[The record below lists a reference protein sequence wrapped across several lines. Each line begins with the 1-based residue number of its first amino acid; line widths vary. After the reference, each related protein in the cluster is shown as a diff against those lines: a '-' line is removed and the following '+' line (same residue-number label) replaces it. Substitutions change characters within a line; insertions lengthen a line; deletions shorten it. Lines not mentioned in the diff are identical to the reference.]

1 MQETVNKV
9 PKMKNTSSKKTIKV
23 LSLLSAVLVTFI
35 LFSYYLVEGH
45 GIFISLAS
53 SLLVALLAYGFVLI
67 CLQQLL
73 GQNVKELKAPGSFT
87 SNKNNRISL
96 VNAPDDIESL
106 KKLTDYVV
114 LDTETT
120 GLSPEKDQMVEIGI
134 ITVKNGEITNEY
146 TSLIKPTIPISSE
159 ATAINGISESDL
171 RDAPQLEDVIPDV
184 VSRIKNQIVV
194 GHNVTFD
201 LAFVSR
207 AISDHTEIASISYI
221 DTVKVARNCIPGK
234 SYRLQSLANRLCLDT
249 GNAHRALDDAKTANN
264 LLQYCI
270 RKMTT
275 DEKEFTH
282 QERERKKSQKAAI
295 AKEFAWSPIFDKNF
309 AFTGDF
315 FLDRDYLE
323 GLLKDV
329 GANLREKVNTKT
341 VYLVVGDISHL
352 PEWAVARKLGKANE
366 LIAEGQNITKLTESE
381 YIALIEQTRTLKQ
394 KNRE

>member
-9 PKMKNTSSKKTIKV
+9 PKMKNTSSKKAIKV

-53 SLLVALLAYGFVLI
+53 SLLVALLVYGFVLI

-73 GQNVKELKAPGSFT
+73 GQNGKEFKAPGSFT

-120 GLSPEKDQMVEIGI
+120 GLSPEKDQVVEIGI

-171 RDAPQLEDVIPDV
+171 RDAPQLEDIIPDV

-234 SYRLQSLANRLCLDT
+234 SYKLQSLANRLCLDT
-249 GNAHRALDDAKTANN
+249 GTAHRALDDAKTTNS

-275 DEKEFTH
+275 DEVVEGIRKTDLGKSIYEKRKETI
-282 QERERKKSQKAAI
+282 ERVFAD
-295 AKEFAWSPIFDKNF
+295 AKEKHSMRYTHMRGLTRVTQWVRLKFAAMNLKKLANWAWKRLCLQAFGKYFWIFEAADGCC
-309 AFTGDF
+309 A
-315 FLDRDYLE
+315 
-323 GLLKDV
+323 
-329 GANLREKVNTKT
+329 A
-341 VYLVVGDISHL
+341 
-352 PEWAVARKLGKANE
+352 
-366 LIAEGQNITKLTESE
+366 
-381 YIALIEQTRTLKQ
+381 
-394 KNRE
+394 

>member
-1 MQETVNKV
+1 MPEVVNKV
-9 PKMKNTSSKKTIKV
+9 LKMKNPSSKKAIKV

-53 SLLVALLAYGFVLI
+53 SLLVALLVYGFVLI

-73 GQNVKELKAPGSFT
+73 GQNGKEFKAPGSFT

-120 GLSPEKDQMVEIGI
+120 GLSPEKDQVVEIGI
-134 ITVKNGEITNEY
+134 ITVKNGEIINEY

-171 RDAPQLEDVIPDV
+171 RDAPQLEDIIPDV

-207 AISDHTEIASISYI
+207 AISDHITK
-221 DTVKVARNCIPGK
+221 DK
-234 SYRLQSLANRLCLDT
+234 D
-249 GNAHRALDDAKTANN
+249 
-264 LLQYCI
+264 
-270 RKMTT
+270 
-275 DEKEFTH
+275 
-282 QERERKKSQKAAI
+282 KATSTI
-295 AKEFAWSPIFDKNF
+295 HIDKNAETSGVIIKEIQDPNNVYPF
-309 AFTGDF
+309 NEKRCITRINKRLASDGVAVTINSYHFRLFVQHYGIKSNPKLCYSYNVPSHPMYSYSMATID
-315 FLDRDYLE
+315 LIVMEIEKDPENILQV
-323 GLLKDV
+323 LKERSKKEETP
-329 GANLREKVNTKT
+329 GAKDSK
-341 VYLVVGDISHL
+341 H
-352 PEWAVARKLGKANE
+352 
-366 LIAEGQNITKLTESE
+366 
-381 YIALIEQTRTLKQ
+381 
-394 KNRE
+394 

>member
-207 AISDHTEIASISYI
+207 GA
-221 DTVKVARNCIPGK
+221 VAQPLKKKDR
-234 SYRLQSLANRLCLDT
+234 S
-249 GNAHRALDDAKTANN
+249 
-264 LLQYCI
+264 
-270 RKMTT
+270 
-275 DEKEFTH
+275 
-282 QERERKKSQKAAI
+282 KSQKRLY
-295 AKEFAWSPIFDKNF
+295 NF
-309 AFTGDF
+309 
-315 FLDRDYLE
+315 
-323 GLLKDV
+323 GLL
-329 GANLREKVNTKT
+329 L
-341 VYLVVGDISHL
+341 
-352 PEWAVARKLGKANE
+352 
-366 LIAEGQNITKLTESE
+366 
-381 YIALIEQTRTLKQ
+381 
-394 KNRE
+394 

>member
-1 MQETVNKV
+1 MPEVVNKV
-9 PKMKNTSSKKTIKV
+9 LKMKNPSSKKAIKV

-53 SLLVALLAYGFVLI
+53 SLLVALLVYGFVLI

-73 GQNVKELKAPGSFT
+73 GQNGKEFKAPGSFT

-120 GLSPEKDQMVEIGI
+120 GLSPEKDQVVEIGI

-171 RDAPQLEDVIPDV
+171 RDAPQLEDIIPDV

-207 AISDHTEIASISYI
+207 AISDHTEIASIDLI
-221 DTVKVARNCIPGK
+221 VMEIEKDPENI
-234 SYRLQSLANRLCLDT
+234 LQVLKERSKKRRPQGQRILSIKPTPIREPSLFPSRV
-249 GNAHRALDDAKTANN
+249 
-264 LLQYCI
+264 
-270 RKMTT
+270 
-275 DEKEFTH
+275 
-282 QERERKKSQKAAI
+282 
-295 AKEFAWSPIFDKNF
+295 
-309 AFTGDF
+309 
-315 FLDRDYLE
+315 FLYLYYTQF
-323 GLLKDV
+323 GS
-329 GANLREKVNTKT
+329 
-341 VYLVVGDISHL
+341 IMQ
-352 PEWAVARKLGKANE
+352 AV
-366 LIAEGQNITKLTESE
+366 
-381 YIALIEQTRTLKQ
+381 RTLL
-394 KNRE
+394 

>member
-134 ITVKNGEITNEY
+134 ITVKNGEIIC
-146 TSLIKPTIPISSE
+146 LIFYP
-159 ATAINGISESDL
+159 
-171 RDAPQLEDVIPDV
+171 
-184 VSRIKNQIVV
+184 
-194 GHNVTFD
+194 F
-201 LAFVSR
+201 
-207 AISDHTEIASISYI
+207 
-221 DTVKVARNCIPGK
+221 
-234 SYRLQSLANRLCLDT
+234 
-249 GNAHRALDDAKTANN
+249 
-264 LLQYCI
+264 
-270 RKMTT
+270 
-275 DEKEFTH
+275 
-282 QERERKKSQKAAI
+282 
-295 AKEFAWSPIFDKNF
+295 
-309 AFTGDF
+309 
-315 FLDRDYLE
+315 
-323 GLLKDV
+323 
-329 GANLREKVNTKT
+329 
-341 VYLVVGDISHL
+341 
-352 PEWAVARKLGKANE
+352 
-366 LIAEGQNITKLTESE
+366 
-381 YIALIEQTRTLKQ
+381 
-394 KNRE
+394 

>member
-1 MQETVNKV
+1 
-9 PKMKNTSSKKTIKV
+9 MKNPSSKKAIKV

-53 SLLVALLAYGFVLI
+53 SLLVALLVYGFVLI

-73 GQNVKELKAPGSFT
+73 GQNGKEFKAPGSFT

-120 GLSPEKDQMVEIGI
+120 GLSPEKDQVVEIGI

-171 RDAPQLEDVIPDV
+171 RDAPQLEDIIPDV

-201 LAFVSR
+201 LAFVLSCYFR
-207 AISDHTEIASISYI
+207 PHRNSIY
-221 DTVKVARNCIPGK
+221 
-234 SYRLQSLANRLCLDT
+234 
-249 GNAHRALDDAKTANN
+249 
-264 LLQYCI
+264 
-270 RKMTT
+270 
-275 DEKEFTH
+275 
-282 QERERKKSQKAAI
+282 
-295 AKEFAWSPIFDKNF
+295 
-309 AFTGDF
+309 
-315 FLDRDYLE
+315 FLY
-323 GLLKDV
+323 
-329 GANLREKVNTKT
+329 
-341 VYLVVGDISHL
+341 
-352 PEWAVARKLGKANE
+352 
-366 LIAEGQNITKLTESE
+366 
-381 YIALIEQTRTLKQ
+381 
-394 KNRE
+394 